1 MKKFG
6 HFYLDR
12 EKDIIVELY
21 LEKDE
26 LSYVLRTPNHN
37 SGNLITNLAKLCDL
51 PISFDEVGLKIIEG
65 VIPCYVDGNNQKIY
79 IFRLGNTKVANIYP
93 SGEIEMKASIPSLS
107 KTLMSQTKKYNLD
120 IQKTIIKTYIKNEFK
135 FKTDLHTH
143 MNANLSPDI
152 LIALGIFHQIQYPLY
167 YIKKL
172 NLRLTP
178 KQQASMLKQRLRVE
192 ATFQD
197 SGLQGKYLT
206 RRIDDHTYMNLADL
220 ILNNLE
226 NASYNIPKI
235 RASLAVL
242 KDGQAV
248 FTNLE
253 KVYLYRYVFTKARP
267 SEKPI
272 KLNMRKIEKI
282 GDKDITNAI
291 KQMYKDKE
299 NPNYANNTLFQNKL
313 LWIARSYASQGIE
326 YVEMSDTTLVKKY
339 ESIEML
345 KQVHEVMP
353 NITKETGV
361 LIRFLAAFRRTP
373 LTIIK
378 DRIVSDDYLK
388 ENLQVLK
395 AVSVDPYVAGSDFV
409 GEEINDIRELK
420 PVIEEIVKIAKSDPS
435 YVIRIHAGEN
445 DSLRDNVANSIK
457 CIKGALA
464 KGQKMPHIRLGHGLY
479 TANLRSKKGKELLK
493 ELKNNNVVLEFQ
505 ITSNVRLNNLTNL
518 NEHPLK
524 QYLSNDIYCVQGTD
538 GAALYGTSSI
548 DEELAL
554 ERLLNLSDS
563 DLIKMKETEALV
575 LNISLK
581 GFKAKDKKF
590 NNKLNNQ
597 DLEDFFLDRM
607 SKQRKTNKQ
616 LLSRATLLDSQLE
629 LKELIKELPWDRYPI
644 VIAGGSFNNDKHK
657 TKLSKKITDLIDALL
672 KELNYKEVFFVVGH
686 SLSGYEKY
694 LIDHNEDFKIHA
706 IIPAALTKNSLKKIK
721 KANLP
726 LRISIETNP
735 MGLYKSFNYEIFQRR
750 PFTLIALDGNST
762 GANLIQDAK
771 NSKGKGLIFINK
783 DSKALKTKADSL
795 KGYVNIIDNY
805 EDVIE
810 TIKNQYKG

>member
-6 HFYLDR
+6 HFYLDC

-65 VIPCYVDGNNQKIY
+65 IIPCYVDGNNQKIY

-93 SGEIEMKASIPSLS
+93 SGEIEMKASIPSIS

-120 IQKTIIKTYIKNEFK
+120 IQKTIIKTYIKNEYK

-178 KQQASMLKQRLRVE
+178 KQQTSMLKQRLRVE

-299 NPNYANNTLFQNKL
+299 NPDYANNTLFQNKL

-353 NITKETGV
+353 SITKETGV

-479 TANLRSKKGKELLK
+479 TANLKSKKGKELLK
-493 ELKNNNVVLEFQ
+493 ELKNNHVVLEFQ

-524 QYLSNDIYCVQGTD
+524 QYLSNDIHCVQGTD

-554 ERLLNLSDS
+554 ERLLNLSDG

-575 LNISLK
+575 LNTSLK

-694 LIDHNEDFKIHA
+694 LIDHNEDFKVHA
-706 IIPAALTKNSLKKIK
+706 IIPAALTKNSLNKIK

>member
-93 SGEIEMKASIPSLS
+93 SGEIEMKASIPSIS

-120 IQKTIIKTYIKNEFK
+120 IQKTIIKTYIKNEYK

-178 KQQASMLKQRLRVE
+178 KQQTSMLKQRLRVE

-299 NPNYANNTLFQNKL
+299 NPDYANNTLFQNKL

-353 NITKETGV
+353 SITKETGV
-361 LIRFLAAFRRTP
+361 LIRF
-373 LTIIK
+373 
-378 DRIVSDDYLK
+378 
-388 ENLQVLK
+388 
-395 AVSVDPYVAGSDFV
+395 
-409 GEEINDIRELK
+409 
-420 PVIEEIVKIAKSDPS
+420 
-435 YVIRIHAGEN
+435 
-445 DSLRDNVANSIK
+445 
-457 CIKGALA
+457 
-464 KGQKMPHIRLGHGLY
+464 
-479 TANLRSKKGKELLK
+479 
-493 ELKNNNVVLEFQ
+493 
-505 ITSNVRLNNLTNL
+505 
-518 NEHPLK
+518 
-524 QYLSNDIYCVQGTD
+524 
-538 GAALYGTSSI
+538 
-548 DEELAL
+548 
-554 ERLLNLSDS
+554 
-563 DLIKMKETEALV
+563 
-575 LNISLK
+575 
-581 GFKAKDKKF
+581 
-590 NNKLNNQ
+590 
-597 DLEDFFLDRM
+597 
-607 SKQRKTNKQ
+607 
-616 LLSRATLLDSQLE
+616 
-629 LKELIKELPWDRYPI
+629 
-644 VIAGGSFNNDKHK
+644 
-657 TKLSKKITDLIDALL
+657 
-672 KELNYKEVFFVVGH
+672 
-686 SLSGYEKY
+686 
-694 LIDHNEDFKIHA
+694 
-706 IIPAALTKNSLKKIK
+706 
-721 KANLP
+721 
-726 LRISIETNP
+726 
-735 MGLYKSFNYEIFQRR
+735 
-750 PFTLIALDGNST
+750 
-762 GANLIQDAK
+762 
-771 NSKGKGLIFINK
+771 
-783 DSKALKTKADSL
+783 
-795 KGYVNIIDNY
+795 
-805 EDVIE
+805 
-810 TIKNQYKG
+810 